1 MTFINPDIES
11 SYQRSAIGKIL
22 YNTIISTGA
31 TKIID
36 FGLLN
41 GHSTICLAM
50 AAKITGGIVYGY
62 DIFEDYEY
70 NNSSRDIV
78 LSNLKRYNVDDYVV
92 LKRMD
97 FNDWVKEPEDFDV
110 LHVDIS
116 NDGDIISSLHRATGH
131 LNSIVLFEGGS
142 EERDQQDW
150 MKKYNKK
157 PICDIKDKYKLLS
170 KSSYKKNN
178 RMYYPSISVLI
189 NDAHKNMGTQINWRI
204 V

>member
-1 MTFINPDIES
+1 MTFINPEIES
-11 SYQRSAIGKIL
+11 SYQRSATGRIL
-22 YNTIISTGA
+22 YDMVISTGA

-41 GHSTICLAM
+41 GYSTICLAM
-50 AAKITGGIVYGY
+50 AAKITNGIVYGY
-62 DIFEDYEY
+62 DIFEDYQY

-116 NDGDIISSLHRATGH
+116 NDGDIISSLHRATRH

-150 MKKYNKK
+150 MIKHNGK
-157 PICDIKDKYKLLS
+157 PIQSQQYKYQLLE
-170 KSSYKKNN
+170 KNSYKKDN
-178 RMYYPSISVLI
+178 RTYHASISKLI
-189 NDAHKNMGTQINWRI
+189 TGTCK
-204 V
+204 